1 MYEWPND
8 VTERINTFFSCP
20 VSCQYSLL
28 KHVGC
33 VLSSSDTPGT
43 RSGRRLP
50 PGSTAAAQHPT
61 GTFCLLLGSQTWD
74 LLLTLCWLSLI
85 SDCEELFH
93 QKQKSEME

>member
-1 MYEWPND
+1 M
-8 VTERINTFFSCP
+8 
-20 VSCQYSLL
+20 VSSLPADCQYSSL

-33 VLSSSDTPGT
+33 VLFNSDTLGA

-50 PGSTAAAQHPT
+50 PGSTADAQHPT

-74 LLLTLCWLSLI
+74 FLLTLCCLSLI
-85 SDCEELFH
+85 SDCEGLFH